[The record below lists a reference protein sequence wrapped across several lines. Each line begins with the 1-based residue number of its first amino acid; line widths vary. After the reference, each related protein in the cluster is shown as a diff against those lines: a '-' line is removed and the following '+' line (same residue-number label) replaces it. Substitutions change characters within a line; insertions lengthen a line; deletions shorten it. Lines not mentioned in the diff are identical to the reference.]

1 MKNLLMAAIAVSM
14 LSSTAVATE
23 NVVVINNDVTT
34 VQSRNPIDRFV
45 ALVDGYIN
53 KINTVK
59 TFDELQEVA
68 EECGEEMEAFMN
80 KHAYEIMA
88 FDDSLT
94 EEQSEKYSAKLDR
107 AFEALDAAVAKKTE
121 ELISN
126 YDEPEEFEEVTFVE
140 QEAEEEEIFDVVEE
154 QPQFPGGAAAMMKF
168 LSNNIQYPRFSR
180 DNGSQGRAMVRF
192 TVNSD
197 GSIQDTEIIK
207 STGDMYLDREAL
219 RLVEI
224 MPKWSPG
231 RQAGKPVRV
240 KFVLPVNFRLQD
252 VVTPSS
258 KK

>member
-140 QEAEEEEIFDVVEE
+140 QETEEEQIFDAPEE
-154 QPQFPGGAAAMMKF
+154 QPEFPGGMQALMRF
-168 LSNNIQYPRFSR
+168 LSLNIQYPQVSR
-180 DNGSQGRAMVRF
+180 NNGSQGKAIVSF
-192 TVNSD
+192 TVNTD
-197 GSIQDTEIIK
+197 GTIQDIELIK
-207 STGDMYLDREAL
+207 STGDMYLDKEAI
-219 RLVEI
+219 RVVGI
-224 MPKWSPG
+224 MPKWKPG
-231 RQAGKPVRV
+231 RIAAKPVRV
-240 KFVLPVNFRLQD
+240 KFALPVNFSLR
-252 VVTPSS
+252 
-258 KK
+258 